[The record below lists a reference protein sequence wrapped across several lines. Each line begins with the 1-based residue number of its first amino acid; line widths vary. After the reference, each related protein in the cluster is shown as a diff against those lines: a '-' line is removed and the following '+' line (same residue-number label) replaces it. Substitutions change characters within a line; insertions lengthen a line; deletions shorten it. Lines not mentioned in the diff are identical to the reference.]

1 MGFTGV
7 GITTTGVTGS
17 ATLDSVAMSADV
29 TNNTFTISSGDAA
42 GLKVK
47 YSGLGADAT
56 VYYGQSLIE
65 KITSFLT
72 DTLNTSS
79 GQLSTRETT
88 INDELSDQ
96 SRQLVDLNTQMESLR
111 NRYIQQFTNMEQT
124 VTSLKSTGEYLTNLF
139 EAMNKDD

>member
-1 MGFTGV
+1 
-7 GITTTGVTGS
+7 
-17 ATLDSVAMSADV
+17 MSADV
-29 TNNTFTISSGDAA
+29 TNKTFTISSGNAA

-56 VYYGQSLIE
+56 VFYGQSLIE
-65 KITSFLT
+65 KLTSFLT
-72 DTLNTSS
+72 DTLNTSN

-88 INDELSDQ
+88 INQEVSDQ
-96 SRQLVDLNTQMESLR
+96 SELLVDLNTQMESLR
-111 NRYIQQFTNMEQT
+111 NRYIKEFSSMEQA